1 MSPRGLPYVI
11 LCHLL
16 DRFRLPIVP
25 SGLRLSSATLKLR
38 LACVAAAL
46 VFATTLLVTLSTLS
60 VAERGMQSV
69 SGNQQYTLLSGAA
82 SFMDDRLSEQL
93 KQVEA
98 LAAGIPPAMRT
109 DWSAL
114 QPFVAG
120 QLRMWG
126 VDNYLNIVVFDA
138 GGDLRLSA
146 RPLADRA
153 LFNARGVDYFD
164 RVMATRASMISRPI
178 RSRLTGNNI
187 VIFSAPLVDGAGK
200 VVAVLTASVDL
211 RRSGFLRQIRML
223 KPGQTGYLFLMT
235 ADGLIIDHPDDA
247 RLFQHVGK
255 TPGINLGT
263 IRALAGFEGWL
274 ETRSKDGA
282 DAIYAY
288 KRLRTTGWILAARY
302 PTAEAFAPMLAMRH
316 SAIFSA
322 GGLALA
328 AGLLAWVLVFQL
340 LAPLQALRDNVVAIR
355 DRGTGIDVLRDGRE
369 DEIGELGRAFH
380 ALMAER
386 ERAESGRAASE
397 KRLRLIADN
406 LPVLISYIDRKHCF
420 RFGNA
425 TYEKWFGVAPARLDG
440 MPVEQLLGQEAAC
453 EIQPHLEQAFAGH
466 AVTHEIRIALR
477 GEPRIL
483 QATYI
488 PDLQPDGSVAG
499 IYSLVHDMT
508 HVKEVEEQLLQLA
521 WVDTLTG
528 IANRRMFGEALHH
541 ALDRARRSGKPLAL
555 AYLDIDYF
563 KKIND
568 THGHGVGDEVL
579 KEFAQRLGAGV
590 RATDTVARLSGDEFV
605 VILEEIGTRA
615 EAEHTAAKIVEGMR
629 LPFGTSAGPVAVS
642 TSVGLALS
650 QPLLTQEQLLAA
662 ADSALYAAKG
672 KGRDGYAFF
681 EA

>member
-1 MSPRGLPYVI
+1 MPTGS
-11 LCHLL
+11 
-16 DRFRLPIVP
+16 
-25 SGLRLSSATLKLR
+25 RLSSANLKLR
-38 LACVAAAL
+38 LACVAAVL
-46 VFATTLLVTLSTLS
+46 VFAATLLVTLSTLS
-60 VAERGMQSV
+60 VAERGMKSV
-69 SGNQQYTLLSGAA
+69 IGDQQYTLLSGAA
-82 SFMDDRLSEQL
+82 SFMDDRLAEQL
-93 KQVEA
+93 KQVDA
-98 LAAGIPPAMRT
+98 LAAGIPPRMRT

-114 QPFVAG
+114 RPYVTE
-120 QLRMWG
+120 QLRLWG

-138 GGDLRLSA
+138 GGEMRLSA
-146 RPLADRA
+146 RPLPGQAI
-153 LFNARGVDYFD
+153 LNARGTDYFEQ
-164 RVMATRASMISRPI
+164 VLATRKSMISRPI
-178 RSRLTGNNI
+178 RSRLTGNHI
-187 VIFSAPLVDGAGK
+187 VIFSAPVIDAAGT
-200 VVAVLTASVDL
+200 VVAVVTTSVDL
-211 RRSGFLRQIRML
+211 RRSGFLRQIGTL
-223 KPGQTGYLFLMT
+223 KPGKTGYLFLMT
-235 ADGLIIDHPDDA
+235 ADGVIIDHPDA
-247 RLFQHVGK
+247 SRLFQHVGSA
-255 TPGINLGT
+255 PGVNHGT
-263 IRALAGFEGWL
+263 ERALDGFEGWL
-274 ETRSKDGA
+274 ETRSKDGVE
-282 DAIYAY
+282 AIYAY
-288 KRLRTTGWILAARY
+288 KRLRATNWILAARY
-302 PTAEAFAPMLAMRH
+302 PTAEAFAPMIAMRH
-316 SAIFSA
+316 SAFFSA

-340 LAPLQALRDNVVAIR
+340 LAPLQVLRDNVVSIR
-355 DRGTGIDVLRDGRE
+355 DDGTDIGVLRDGRK

-406 LPVLISYIDRKHCF
+406 LPVLISYIDREQRF

-425 TYEKWFGVAPARLDG
+425 TFEKWFGVAPAQMDG
-440 MPVEQLLGQEAAC
+440 MQVAQLLGEEVAA
-453 EIQPHLEQAFAGH
+453 EIHPQLDQAFAGRP
-466 AVTHEIRIALR
+466 VTHEIRIPLR

-521 WVDTLTG
+521 RVDPLTG

-541 ALDRARRSGKPLAL
+541 ALDRARRSGKALAL

-579 KEFAQRLGAGV
+579 KEFARRLSAGV
-590 RATDTVARLSGDEFV
+590 RATDTAARLSGDEFV

-629 LPFGTSAGPVAVS
+629 LPFRTSAGLVQAS
-642 TSVGLALS
+642 TSVGVALS
-650 QPLLTQEQLLAA
+650 QLRQTQEQLLAA

-672 KGRDGYAFF
+672 KGRDGYAFS
-681 EA
+681 EG

>member
-1 MSPRGLPYVI
+1 M
-11 LCHLL
+11 
-16 DRFRLPIVP
+16 P
-25 SGLRLSSATLKLR
+25 SGSRLSSATLKLR
-38 LACVAAAL
+38 LASVAAVL
-46 VFATTLLVTLSTLS
+46 VFASTLLVTLSTLS
-60 VAERGMQSV
+60 VAERGMKSV
-69 SGNQQYTLLSGAA
+69 IGNQQYTLLSGAA
-82 SFMDDRLSEQL
+82 SFMDDRLGEQL

-109 DWSAL
+109 DWAAL

-138 GGDLRLSA
+138 GGGLRLSA
-146 RPLADRA
+146 RPLGGQA
-153 LFNARGVDYFD
+153 LRNARGTDYFD
-164 RVMATRASMISRPI
+164 RVMATRASMISRPV
-178 RSRLTGNNI
+178 RSRLTGNHI
-187 VIFSAPLVDGAGK
+187 VIFAAPLVDAAGK
-200 VVAVLTASVDL
+200 VVAVVTASVDL
-211 RRSGFLRQIRML
+211 RRSGFLRQIHTL

-235 ADGLIIDHPDDA
+235 ADGLIIDHPDEA
-247 RLFQHVGK
+247 RLFQHVGE
-255 TPGINLGT
+255 TPGVNRGT
-263 IRALAGFEGWL
+263 DRALAGFEGWL

-288 KRLRTTGWILAARY
+288 KRLRATGWILAARY
-302 PTAEAFAPMLAMRH
+302 PTAEAFAPMLAMRR
-316 SAIFSA
+316 SAFFSA

-340 LAPLQALRDNVVAIR
+340 LAPLQALRDSVVSIR
-355 DRGTGIDVLRDGRE
+355 DQGTGIDVLRNGRE

-380 ALMAER
+380 TLMAER
-386 ERAESGRAASE
+386 EHAESGRAASE

-406 LPVLISYIDRKHCF
+406 LPVLISYIDREHRF

-425 TYEKWFGVAPARLDG
+425 TYEKWFGVPPARLDG
-440 MPVEQLLGQEAAC
+440 MPVAQLLGREAAG
-453 EIQPHLEQAFAGH
+453 EIHPHLEEAFAGR
-466 AVTHEIRIALR
+466 AVTHEIRIPLR

-508 HVKEVEEQLLQLA
+508 HVKEVEEQLQQLA

-528 IANRRMFGEALHH
+528 IANRRMFGEALQH

-579 KEFAQRLGAGV
+579 KEFARRLGAGV
-590 RATDTVARLSGDEFV
+590 RATDTAARLSGDEFV

-629 LPFGTSAGPVAVS
+629 LPFDTSAGQVAVS

-650 QPLLTQEQLLAA
+650 QPLQTQEQLLAA

>member
-1 MSPRGLPYVI
+1 M
-11 LCHLL
+11 
-16 DRFRLPIVP
+16 
-25 SGLRLSSATLKLR
+25 SSANLKLR

-60 VAERGMQSV
+60 VAERGMKSV
-69 SGNQQYTLLSGAA
+69 IGNQQYTLLSGAA
-82 SFMDDRLSEQL
+82 SFMDDRLAEQL

-109 DWSAL
+109 DWAAL

-126 VDNYLNIVVFDA
+126 VDNFLNIVVFDA
-138 GGDLRLSA
+138 DGSLRLSA
-146 RPLADRA
+146 RPLGGQA
-153 LFNARGVDYFD
+153 LLNARGADYFD
-164 RVMATRASMISRPI
+164 RVMATRASTISRPI

-187 VIFSAPLVDGAGK
+187 VIFAAPLVDAAGK
-200 VVAVLTASVDL
+200 VVAVVTASVDL
-211 RRSGFLRQIRML
+211 RHSGFLRQIHML

-235 ADGLIIDHPDDA
+235 SDGLIIDHPDEA

-255 TPGINLGT
+255 TPGTNLGT
-263 IRALAGFEGWL
+263 NRALGGFEGWL

-282 DAIYAY
+282 NAIYAY
-288 KRLRTTGWILAARY
+288 KRLRTTGWILVARY

-340 LAPLQALRDNVVAIR
+340 LTPLQALRDSVVSIR
-355 DRGTGIDVLRDGRE
+355 DQGTGIDVLRNGRE

-380 ALMAER
+380 TLMAER
-386 ERAESGRAASE
+386 ERAERGRAASE

-406 LPVLISYIDRKHCF
+406 LPVLISYIDRKYCF

-425 TYEKWFGVAPARLDG
+425 TYEKWFGVPPARLDG
-440 MPVEQLLGQEAAC
+440 MALAQLLGQDAAD
-453 EIQPHLEQAFAGH
+453 EIHPHLEEAFAGR
-466 AVTHEIRIALR
+466 AVTHEIRIPLR

-528 IANRRMFGEALHH
+528 IANLRMFGEALHH

-605 VILEEIGTRA
+605 LILEEIGTRA
-615 EAEHTAAKIVEGMR
+615 EAEHTAAKIVESMR

>member
-1 MSPRGLPYVI
+1 MPFGS
-11 LCHLL
+11 
-16 DRFRLPIVP
+16 
-25 SGLRLSSATLKLR
+25 RLSSATLKLR
-38 LACVAAAL
+38 LACAAAVL
-46 VFATTLLVTLSTLS
+46 VFASTLLVTLSTLS
-60 VAERGMQSV
+60 VAERGMKSV
-69 SGNQQYTLLSGAA
+69 IGDQQYTLLAGAA
-82 SFMDDRLSEQL
+82 SFMDDRLGEQL

-109 DWSAL
+109 DWVAL
-114 QPFVAG
+114 QTFVAG
-120 QLRMWG
+120 QLPLWG

-138 GGDLRLSA
+138 NGDMRLAA
-146 RPLADRA
+146 RPLGDQVR
-153 LFNARGVDYFD
+153 LNARGSDYFD
-164 RVMATRASMISRPI
+164 QVMATGSSMISRPI
-178 RSRLTGNNI
+178 QSRLSRNHI
-187 VIFSAPLVDGAGK
+187 VIFAAPLIDSAGK
-200 VVAVLTASVDL
+200 VVAVVTASVDL
-211 RRSGFLRQIRML
+211 RRSGFLRQIRLL

-235 ADGLIIDHPDDA
+235 ADGVVIDHPEAA
-247 RLFQHVGK
+247 RLFRHVGHK
-255 TPGINLGT
+255 PGVNRGT
-263 IRALAGFEGWL
+263 DRALGGFEGWL
-274 ETRSKDGA
+274 ETRSKDGVN
-282 DAIYAY
+282 AIYAY
-288 KRLRTTGWILAARY
+288 KRLRATDWILAARY

-316 SAIFSA
+316 NAIFSA
-322 GGLALA
+322 AGLALA

-340 LAPLQALRDNVVAIR
+340 LAPLQALRDSVVSIR
-355 DRGTGIDVLRDGRE
+355 DQGTAIDVLRKGRE

-380 ALMAER
+380 TLMAER
-386 ERAESGRAASE
+386 ERAEQGRAASE

-406 LPVLISYIDRKHCF
+406 LPVLISYIDREHCF

-440 MPVEQLLGQEAAC
+440 MSVAQLLGKEAVS
-453 EIQPHLEQAFAGH
+453 EIYPHLNEAFGGR
-466 AVTHEIRIALR
+466 AVTHEIRSALR
-477 GEPRIL
+477 GVPRIL

-555 AYLDIDYF
+555 AYLDIDHF

-579 KEFAQRLGAGV
+579 KEFARRLGAGV
-590 RATDTVARLSGDEFV
+590 RVTDTAARLSGDEFV
-605 VILEEIGTRA
+605 VILEEIGSRS

-629 LPFGTSAGPVAVS
+629 LSFDTSAGPVAVS

-650 QPLLTQEQLLAA
+650 QPHQTQEQLLAA

-681 EA
+681 EG